1 MLKLSNLNAQLKKL
15 DSNLILRKG
24 EGYFYFVYSDGNQFE
39 TKSVMVYRLNELTE
53 TQWIKEANRF
63 LENWL

>member
-1 MLKLSNLNAQLKKL
+1 MLKLPNLNAKLKKL
-15 DSNLILRKG
+15 DSNLTLRKG
-24 EGYFYFVYSDGNQFE
+24 EGYFYFVYSDGDRFE

-63 LENWL
+63 LETWL